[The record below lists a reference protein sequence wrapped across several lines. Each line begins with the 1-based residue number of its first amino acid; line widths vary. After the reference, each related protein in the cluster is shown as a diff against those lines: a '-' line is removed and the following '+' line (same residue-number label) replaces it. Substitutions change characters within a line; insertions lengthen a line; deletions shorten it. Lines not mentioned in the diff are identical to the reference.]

1 MTTVRLRRRVAV
13 SVALVAL
20 LAAAPVPPATAETGP
35 RITNPVR
42 VTAGDNVPT
51 RTYSAPALA
60 VDPEDDQ
67 TVVASY
73 AEMRS
78 AGCGMARSR
87 DGGRTWARLRA
98 PVSPP
103 SHPFCFVPLGA
114 NVYFSPVAFGR
125 DHVLYVALAG
135 WDVQDGRSS
144 SVLLARSTDLGD
156 SWTTTVVRDARGKP
170 EAEAEVNR
178 PVSSLAVDTS
188 GPSDV
193 VHVAWAS
200 ALPNARPP
208 RPPAALVATSTDGG
222 RTFSEPVNVVGRHFD
237 DPAARQAALAG
248 RPTVLPPNAPPP
260 PPVES
265 LPAERFGGG
274 NTRVVL
280 GGGGT
285 VYVLWTPTVAASF
298 VAWSIYVSRSTDQG
312 RTFTVMGRAVPP
324 SLALGSPV
332 MVWGP
337 GGGPEGTLHLVAE
350 MKDPPAQG
358 DRDILYRRSVD
369 GGRTW
374 TTAQTINDDDPRL
387 LTLQFMPNVTV
398 APNGRVDVAWW
409 DFRHD
414 TGAFQNDVYLSSSFD
429 HGVTWSPNVRVT
441 DRSIN
446 RRIGPWSNGYDV
458 RQPPGLT
465 ATARYTIVGWDDT
478 RNGDPDAQAQDIY
491 GAFVQFADLPATTS
505 RAATFGLAAVLGL
518 ALAGVVVSVIA
529 FAIRRRAARPPTARA
544 PDPSPEPADAM

>member
-1 MTTVRLRRRVAV
+1 MTVGFLRRSALASALLVL
-13 SVALVAL
+13 LVA
-20 LAAAPVPPATAETGP
+20 APMAPATARSEP
-35 RITNPVR
+35 RISAPAR
-42 VTAGDNVPT
+42 FSAGDTVPT
-51 RTYSAPALA
+51 RTYSSPALA
-60 VDPEDDQ
+60 VDPEDEQ

-87 DGGRTWARLRA
+87 DGGRTWARLKT

-193 VHVAWAS
+193 VYVAWTS

-208 RPPAALVATSTDGG
+208 RPPAPLVATSTDGG
-222 RTFSEPVNVVGRHFD
+222 RTFSAPVNVVGRHFD
-237 DPAARQAALAG
+237 DPAERQAALVD
-248 RPTVLPPNAPPP
+248 RLTVLPPNAPPP

-265 LPAERFGGG
+265 LTAERFGGG
-274 NTRVVL
+274 NTRVVR
-280 GGGGT
+280 GGDGT
-285 VYVLWTPTVAASF
+285 VYVLWTPIVAGGF
-298 VAWSIYVSRSTDQG
+298 VPWSIYVSRSTDQG
-312 RTFTVMGRAVPP
+312 RTFQTMGRAVPP
-324 SLALGSPV
+324 SRALGSPV

-350 MKDPPAQG
+350 SKDPPVQG
-358 DRDILYRRSVD
+358 DRDILYHQSVD

-374 TTAQTINDDDPRL
+374 SAAQTINDDDPGL

-409 DFRHD
+409 DFRND

-429 HGVTWSPNVRVT
+429 GGATWSPNRRVT

-458 RQPPGLT
+458 RQPPGLVST
-465 ATARYTIVGWDDT
+465 APYTIVGWDDT
-478 RNGDPDAQAQDIY
+478 RNGDTDTQAQDIY
-491 GAFVQFADLPATTS
+491 GSFVQFEDLPPTTP
-505 RAATFGLAAVLGL
+505 RALVLGLAAVLGL
-518 ALAGVVVSVIA
+518 ALAGVIVSLVAFVV
-529 FAIRRRAARPPTARA
+529 RRRAAPPPTARA
-544 PDPSPEPADAM
+544 PSASPEPADVS

>member
-1 MTTVRLRRRVAV
+1 MTVGFLGR
-13 SVALVAL
+13 SAL
-20 LAAAPVPPATAETGP
+20 LSGLFVLLVAAPVVPATARSEP
-35 RITNPVR
+35 RISAPVR
-42 VTAGDNVPT
+42 FTTGDTVPT
-51 RTYSAPALA
+51 RTYSSPALA

-87 DGGRTWARLRA
+87 DGGRTWARLKT

-178 PVSSLAVDTS
+178 PVSSLAVDPS

-193 VHVAWAS
+193 VYVAWSS

-208 RPPAALVATSTDGG
+208 RPTAALVATSTDGG
-222 RTFSEPVNVVGRHFD
+222 RSFSEPVNVVGRHFD
-237 DPAARQAALAG
+237 DPAERQAALVD

-260 PPVES
+260 PPPES
-265 LPAERFGGG
+265 LSAERFGGG

-285 VYVLWTPTVAASF
+285 VYVLWTPSVAGSF
-298 VAWSIYVSRSTDQG
+298 VSWSIYVSRSTDHG
-312 RTFTVMGRAVPP
+312 RTFTTMGRAVPP
-324 SLALGSPV
+324 SRALGSPV

-337 GGGPEGTLHLVAE
+337 EGGPEGTLHLVAE
-350 MKDPPAQG
+350 MKDPPVQG

-374 TTAQTINDDDPRL
+374 SAPQTINDDDPGL

-398 APNGRVDVAWW
+398 APNGRVDIAWW

-429 HGVTWSPNVRVT
+429 DGATWSPNRRVT

-458 RQPPGLT
+458 RQPPGLVS
-465 ATARYTIVGWDDT
+465 TARYTIVGWDDT
-478 RNGDPDAQAQDIY
+478 RNGDPDTQAQDIY
-491 GAFVQFADLPATTS
+491 GSFVQFEDLPATTP
-505 RAATFGLAAVLGL
+505 RALAFGLAAVIGL
-518 ALAGVVVSVIA
+518 ALAGAIVSVVA
-529 FAIRRRAARPPTARA
+529 FVVRRRAAPPPPARA
-544 PDPSPEPADAM
+544 PSASPEPADVS